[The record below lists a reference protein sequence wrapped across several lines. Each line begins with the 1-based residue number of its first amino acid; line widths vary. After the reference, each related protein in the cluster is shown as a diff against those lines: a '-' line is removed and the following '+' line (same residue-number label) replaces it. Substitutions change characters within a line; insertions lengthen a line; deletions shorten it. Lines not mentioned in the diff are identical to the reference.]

1 MQTSNAKQ
9 NSRSDDPLWVFLAE
23 YSLSEF
29 MPEKGTGDALI
40 AGLLSQTI
48 RDLGIPPECLNKIKR
63 TLIEFVQQ
71 TKVHFNQC
79 KREFPIV
86 IRLFYGKKLINS
98 GNSAKPARKLQA
110 RQALEPTPMI
120 HPVDIKI
127 FGGWGYFIVERAR
140 GFPASSTEDSLNFID
155 IYLYQE
161 GK

>member
-29 MPEKGTGDALI
+29 MPEKGTGDALM

-71 TKVHFNQC
+71 ARVHFNQGSL
-79 KREFPIV
+79 EFPGR
-86 IRLFYGKKLINS
+86 IRVFCQKKMIDDA
-98 GNSAKPARKLQA
+98 NSAKTSRRYNAEQA
-110 RQALEPTPMI
+110 MEHAQMI
-120 HPVDIKI
+120 HPSGAKMNE
-127 FGGWGYFIVERAR
+127 GWGYYVIERGR
-140 GFPASSTEDSLNFID
+140 DFASNPCKESCRVIE
-155 IYLYQE
+155 LYVYKE